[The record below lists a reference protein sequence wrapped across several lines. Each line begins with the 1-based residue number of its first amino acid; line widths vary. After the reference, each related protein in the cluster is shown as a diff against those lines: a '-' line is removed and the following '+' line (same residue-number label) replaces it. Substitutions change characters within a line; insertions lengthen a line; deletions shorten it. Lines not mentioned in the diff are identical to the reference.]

1 MVQTEI
7 YEKKKMAPT
16 GPVPFGGGEIDPQK
30 LPPPR
35 WAIVPNFVT
44 LNTAKGMSIHR
55 GPKLVL

>member
-1 MVQTEI
+1 
-7 YEKKKMAPT
+7 MAPR